1 MALTK
6 TIQDALNRQ
15 LHDELSAA
23 YSYLA
28 MSAYCTAQ
36 NLNGFAHW
44 LRIQAR
50 EEAGHAM
57 RLYDF
62 VQDRGGRVTLDAVDR
77 PPADY
82 QSALDVA
89 EQALRHE
96 QRVSTAINDLYGLTV
111 QEKDWASQAFLQWF
125 VTEQVEEEKTATQLV
140 ETLRMIGND
149 RAGLVMLDRELG
161 TRQAAATP

>member
-1 MALTK
+1 VALTK

>member
-6 TIQDALNRQ
+6 TVQDALNRQ

-23 YSYLA
+23 YTYLA

-36 NLNGFAHW
+36 NLNGVAHW
-44 LRIQAR
+44 LRIQAQ

-62 VQDRGGRVTLDAVDR
+62 IQDRNGRVTLEAVER

-82 QSALDVA
+82 KSALDVA
-89 EQALRHE
+89 EQALHHE
-96 QRVSTAINDLYGLTV
+96 QRVSAAINDLYGLTV

-125 VTEQVEEEKTATQLV
+125 VTEQVEEEKTSTQLV

-149 RAGLVMLDRELG
+149 RAALLVLDKELG
-161 TRQAAATP
+161 QREAASR

>member
-62 VQDRGGRVTLDAVDR
+62 VQDRSGRVTLEAVER

-140 ETLRMIGND
+140 ETLRMIGSD
-149 RAGLVMLDRELG
+149 RAALLVLDKELG
-161 TRQAAATP
+161 QRAVSR